1 MKSTPLHV
9 IIPYFD
15 HVNARVNREN
25 LRVCL
30 RNLSG
35 NPNLRITLAE
45 GIHHDPSEL
54 PDLSGMLH
62 RHFKFRLR
70 NPIWVHQNLVN
81 LALESLGEGWKF
93 AAWVDKDIQ
102 FLNPF
107 WDRETVALLQGGVDL
122 AQPWSRVIFL
132 GRDRDL
138 ELNGPS
144 LANFEGHGDPRGIM
158 SFCQAKI
165 RSLTKP
171 GHTGNAW
178 AITKDFY
185 RKIGKLF
192 DLCIVGGGDTAMT
205 AALNGRLDRPNL
217 RVYGNLF
224 RDHAIK
230 FQGARIGSVP
240 GTIVHHFHGEL
251 ENRGY
256 AERYVMLEKGGFD
269 PARDLSYA
277 DNGTLMI
284 SNPDL
289 ESLIKNF
296 FVSRGEHLV

>member
-1 MKSTPLHV
+1 MNNTPLHV

-25 LRVCL
+25 LRICL

-35 NPNLRITLAE
+35 NPNILITLAE
-45 GIHHDPSEL
+45 GIYQAPSEL
-54 PDLSGMLH
+54 PDLSGMLY
-62 RHFKFRLR
+62 RHLKFRLQ

-81 LALESLGEGWKF
+81 LALQSLGENWEF

-107 WDRETVALLQGGVDL
+107 WDRETVRVLQEADL
-122 AQPWSRVIFL
+122 AQPWSRIVFL
-132 GRDRDL
+132 GHDRDL

-144 LANFEGHGDPRGIM
+144 LVNFEGHGDPRGIM
-158 SFCQAKI
+158 SFCHAKI
-165 RSLTKP
+165 RSLPKP

-178 AITKDFY
+178 AIKKSFY

-205 AALNGRLDRPNL
+205 AALNRRLDRPNL
-217 RVYGNLF
+217 RVYGDLF
-224 RDHAIK
+224 REHAVK
-230 FQGARIGSVP
+230 FEGARIGYSP

-251 ENRGY
+251 ENRRY
-256 AERYVMLEKGGFD
+256 AERYLMLEAGGFK
-269 PARDLSYA
+269 PSTDLSYA
-277 DNGTLMI
+277 ENGTLRL
-284 SNPDL
+284 SNPKL
-289 ESLIKNF
+289 EVLIREF
-296 FVSRGEHLV
+296 FLSRGEHLV